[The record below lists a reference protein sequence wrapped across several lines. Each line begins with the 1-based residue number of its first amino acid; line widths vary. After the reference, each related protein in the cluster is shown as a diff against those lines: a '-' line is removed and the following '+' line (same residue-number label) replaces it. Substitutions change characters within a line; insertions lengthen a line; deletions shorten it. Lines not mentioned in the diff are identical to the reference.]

1 VILANDFQ
9 RQWRDTEE
17 AVLAAVRKVGACG
30 WYVLGEELRQ
40 FERQL
45 AAQWKMAHAVG
56 VASGLDALEIALRVT
71 GCGPA
76 DRVLTTPVSA
86 FATTMAIVRLGATPV
101 YVDIDEHGLIDLA
114 ACREVLA
121 RRRDIGFVVAV
132 DLYGHVLDPQVVG
145 AMLRDFGCRVVED
158 CAQSIGATFG
168 GAPAGSGA
176 QIVATSF
183 YPTKNLGALG
193 DGGALVCNDAALAA
207 AARVLR
213 DYGQSAKYCHSRIGY
228 NSRLDELQAAIM
240 RHAYLPKLAEWTARR
255 RAVAARYV
263 AGIGNGAVRVP
274 GAPAG
279 SESCWH
285 LFPVL
290 IASDRKR
297 DFLAYLKGAGIVC
310 GEHYPIAAF
319 DQEAMQQAAFELE
332 RDCQRARAWCAR
344 EVSLP
349 IHPYLEDTEVE
360 RVIEA
365 CNAWPG

>member
-45 AAQWKMAHAVG
+45 TAQWKMAHAVG
-56 VASGLDALEIALRVT
+56 VASGLDALEIALRVA
-71 GCGPA
+71 GCGPG
-76 DRVLTTPVSA
+76 DHVLTTPLSA

-101 YVDIDEHGLIDLA
+101 YVDIDEYGLIDLA

-121 RRRDIGFVVAV
+121 RRRDIGFVVPV
-132 DLYGHVLDPQVVG
+132 DLYGHSLNPQAV
-145 AMLRDFGCRVVED
+145 AALLRDFGCGVVED

-213 DYGQSAKYCHSRIGY
+213 DYGQSAKYHHSQIGY
-228 NSRLDELQAAIM
+228 NSRLDELHAAIM
-240 RHAYLPKLAEWTARR
+240 RHAYLPKLSAWTARR
-255 RAVAARYV
+255 REIAARYV
-263 AGIGNGAVRVP
+263 AGIRNDALVVP
-274 GAPAG
+274 GAPEG

-285 LFPVL
+285 LFPVMV
-290 IASDRKR
+290 SDHRKR
-297 DFLAYLKGAGIVC
+297 DFLTYMKRAEIVC
-310 GEHYPIAAF
+310 GEHYPIAAP
-319 DQEAMQQAAFELE
+319 DQEAMRGVAFEMVGDCE
-332 RDCQRARAWCAR
+332 RTSTWCAC

-349 IHPYLEDTEVE
+349 IHPYLEDAEME
-360 RVIEA
+360 RVIEV
-365 CNAWPG
+365 CNKWRG